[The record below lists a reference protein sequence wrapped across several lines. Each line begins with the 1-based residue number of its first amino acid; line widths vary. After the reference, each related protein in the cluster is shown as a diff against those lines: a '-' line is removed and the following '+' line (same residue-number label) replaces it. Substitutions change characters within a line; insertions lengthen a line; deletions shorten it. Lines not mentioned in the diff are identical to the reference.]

1 MKYLIGSAVV
11 VAAFVLASGVA
22 AQSTGTVTQETC
34 DSDAHE
40 VSGIGNVVRITGYCK
55 TLAVSGTGNKIVV
68 DRAGSIKV
76 NGTGNLVQY
85 IKLNPNPKNPKKPL
99 HPGQSS
105 KGIGNLISWT
115 KGVEPK
121 NIVPESAAGE

>member
-1 MKYLIGSAVV
+1 MKKRIGTAALVAAFFAGSAVN
-11 VAAFVLASGVA
+11 
-22 AQSTGTVTQETC
+22 AQSTGSVKQETC

-40 VSGIGNVVRITGYCK
+40 VSGIGNVVRITGFCK
-55 TLAVSGTGNKIVV
+55 TLAVSGTGNKVVV
-68 DRAGSIKV
+68 DRAGSIQV
-76 NGTGNLVQY
+76 RGTGNMVQY
-85 IKLNPNPKNPKKPL
+85 IKLNPNPKNPKKML
-99 HPGQSS
+99 HPGQAS